1 MKYGKQGKMSL
12 RVVLTT
18 NFPPA
23 GRDTCSIELYFD
35 GVARNA
41 TAFLKVNVAASVL
54 YAGVNDRTN
63 ASCPRN
69 EKYFRE
75 PVPSLQ

>member
-1 MKYGKQGKMSL
+1 MGRS
-12 RVVLTT
+12 
-18 NFPPA
+18 NDEFPA
-23 GRDTCSIELYFD
+23 RERRDTCSIELYFD
-35 GVARNA
+35 GVARRGRNA
-41 TAFLKVNVAASVL
+41 TAFLKVNVAAVVL
-54 YAGVNDRTN
+54 YARVNDRTN